1 MEGKLNK
8 ETIKKGL
15 ELSLLVSV
23 LALGGLVLFT
33 INEETISKLLSVN
46 TFYLFLALIISCLM
60 WGLGGLRIKL
70 ISDAVG
76 EELSLSKAVKI
87 FLVGA
92 FVSNVTPFASGGGPA
107 QVFLLHK
114 DGFSLGKSTTVI
126 VIQFVLRLMFFGLV
140 APVLFIVF
148 RDLINPG
155 LIPAQVFNLAIGAA
169 LLISVVMV
177 YFIWQ
182 PKKIKTIVA
191 KLKALPFFKPLLKY
205 ERIKKL
211 VNRLYHEVEEFHD
224 SLWQLTKYRKSSLVW
239 AGVSTICYWVLFFVI
254 APVILLGLGAE
265 PFFLRS
271 FVMQTIFFL
280 ILPYIPTPGGS
291 GVAELGFASLFSS
304 FVPAGLVGLLS
315 LVWRFITFYL
325 VLILGGLILLRILA
339 KSAVGSHS

>member
-126 VIQFVLRLMFFGLV
+126 VIQFVLRLMF
-140 APVLFIVF
+140 
-148 RDLINPG
+148 
-155 LIPAQVFNLAIGAA
+155 
-169 LLISVVMV
+169 
-177 YFIWQ
+177 
-182 PKKIKTIVA
+182 
-191 KLKALPFFKPLLKY
+191 
-205 ERIKKL
+205 
-211 VNRLYHEVEEFHD
+211 
-224 SLWQLTKYRKSSLVW
+224 
-239 AGVSTICYWVLFFVI
+239 
-254 APVILLGLGAE
+254 LG
-265 PFFLRS
+265 
-271 FVMQTIFFL
+271 
-280 ILPYIPTPGGS
+280 
-291 GVAELGFASLFSS
+291 
-304 FVPAGLVGLLS
+304 
-315 LVWRFITFYL
+315 
-325 VLILGGLILLRILA
+325 
-339 KSAVGSHS
+339 